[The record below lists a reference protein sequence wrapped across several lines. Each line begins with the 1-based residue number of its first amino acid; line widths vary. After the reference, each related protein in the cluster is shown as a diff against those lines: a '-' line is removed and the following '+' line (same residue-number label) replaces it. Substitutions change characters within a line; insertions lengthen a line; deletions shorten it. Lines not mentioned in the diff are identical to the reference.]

1 MTDYTEL
8 NKELAN
14 LGSKLEAFLKAQ
26 DPPLPVNEQPAVD
39 ETVKHI
45 KSILA
50 SIPEPTA
57 KRPFVKPDAPH
68 VDPVVQPAKPV
79 LENPFVVKPTE
90 PVVPVAQPVHSTV
103 LP

>member
-45 KSILA
+45 KSIVA

-57 KRPFVKPDAPH
+57 KRPFVKPDAPK
-68 VDPVVQPAKPV
+68 VEPV
-79 LENPFVVKPTE
+79 LANPFVVAPAE
-90 PVVPVAQPVHSTV
+90 PVAPAPV